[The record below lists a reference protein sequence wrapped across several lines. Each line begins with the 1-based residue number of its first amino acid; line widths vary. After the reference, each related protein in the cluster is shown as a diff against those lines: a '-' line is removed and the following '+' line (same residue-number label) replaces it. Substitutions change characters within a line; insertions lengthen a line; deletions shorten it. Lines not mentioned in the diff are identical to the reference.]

1 MKKII
6 SLVMTAILLNSI
18 ICSTCISA
26 NAASTSIRVP
36 SALTVVESNHRNTPM
51 TLIQYS
57 YDLPSKTMTIQYEQG
72 DEDDVILYQY
82 IEDALFA
89 DRSNKQIYNL
99 SLTQAASAD
108 NLNIAPR
115 HMFWTPVYYGKID
128 TIIEAGVKHTYQ
140 RDENGRIIGYT
151 ETDLSSGK
159 VLRKGTVQYD
169 GDKISV
175 YKENQSTFQYRYKG
189 NKLTKIIY
197 QEKDEY
203 GIINDEIIPKYNKQ
217 GFVTTADSDAAPVAV
232 FEYNNS
238 GKLINMSTSY
248 EDENRVVTDA
258 SGYITKINYSDEE
271 DSKRITDTIEISYVT
286 I

>member
-1 MKKII
+1 MGEEFNFLIFSIGRNPYPNETEEKNVMKKIL
-6 SLVMTAILLNSI
+6 SLVMTAILLISV

-108 NLNIAPR
+108 NLNIAPC

-128 TIIEAGVKHTYQ
+128 TIIEAAREYLH
-140 RDENGRIIGYT
+140 
-151 ETDLSSGK
+151 SH
-159 VLRKGTVQYD
+159 
-169 GDKISV
+169 
-175 YKENQSTFQYRYKG
+175 KE
-189 NKLTKIIY
+189 
-197 QEKDEY
+197 
-203 GIINDEIIPKYNKQ
+203 
-217 GFVTTADSDAAPVAV
+217 
-232 FEYNNS
+232 
-238 GKLINMSTSY
+238 
-248 EDENRVVTDA
+248 
-258 SGYITKINYSDEE
+258 
-271 DSKRITDTIEISYVT
+271 
-286 I
+286 